1 MGCSNYSPSDL
12 CGESILAQC
21 VKFEDPNQSIIPSIS
36 SLSGQTC
43 ATVDEVITD
52 MYGLIE
58 DNYIDMSSYVKD
70 CLSLTNPTPLDVL
83 NKLTEEVCLL
93 KTLTADY
100 ADETVDIANLDL
112 TCFAG
117 NDPCGDPVSLTN
129 LTDVI
134 QLMIDKIC
142 YIEDNCCA

>member
-1 MGCSNYSPSDL
+1 
-12 CGESILAQC
+12 
-21 VKFEDPNQSIIPSIS
+21 
-36 SLSGQTC
+36 
-43 ATVDEVITD
+43 

-70 CLSLTNPTPLDVL
+70 CLTLTNPTPLDVL

-100 ADETVDIANLDL
+100 ADVTVDISDLDL

>member
-1 MGCSNYSPSDL
+1 MGCNSYSPNTL
-12 CGESILAQC
+12 CGESVLAQC
-21 VKFEDPNQSIIPSIS
+21 VKFEDPNGSIIPSIS

-52 MYGLIE
+52 MYDLIE
-58 DNYIDMSSYVKD
+58 DNYIDMSSYDDD

-100 ADETVDIANLDL
+100 ADVTVDISDLDL

-142 YIEDNCCA
+142 YIEDNCCS